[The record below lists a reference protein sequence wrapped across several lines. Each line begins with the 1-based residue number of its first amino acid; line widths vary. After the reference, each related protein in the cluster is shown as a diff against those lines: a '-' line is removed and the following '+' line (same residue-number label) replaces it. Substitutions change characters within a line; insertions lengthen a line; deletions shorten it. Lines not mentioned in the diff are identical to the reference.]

1 MRRIVEGLLLG
12 FLGILLLV
20 PAARAQDTSP
30 TVEES
35 QLGDFLRERIPHRE
49 GTVSFQ
55 RGGNF
60 YVEIGVRTEDVRV
73 GLYRRRIRETDDG
86 KKLVEESLG
95 TARLVAEGSSLA
107 RLVPDDSTA
116 DTLSLGDQVRT
127 KPIGLDVVNR
137 TDRDRSRLE
146 TLLLDHPGVES
157 VRFREDR
164 SEAAVPFLLV
174 EDTGV
179 SLFLTNQR
187 QPDATLDPREET
199 ADRERR
205 TSRKTLEDRARF
217 DRTVH
222 DFEWIRLPT
231 RSPIHLLAL
240 ASEGSIGFAR
250 FEDEVTGI
258 HWVDVPG
265 MVLDLS
271 IRTVSSDNPGKIY
284 FLAVLK
290 EDGTIRTRS
299 YSFNALDRTLRE
311 EWTAK
316 NVWIRGTAD
325 GRFYAQEIGL
335 NVPFSRTLR
344 EVEVS
349 GDGWEASSGDKRS
362 FSETVVSPGYASRS
376 PVFAYLDASGRLR
389 IRSEDESER
398 ALTPEFGGDPRSL
411 SGRRN
416 DKSRPLQPEFALNTS
431 GDSLRVFV
439 PRNIPGGVTFIRG
452 LRTYKQSRLF
462 LLDVGGPNAETLW
475 ESKRQSGYVSATE
488 YFEEDYWAMVVDPT
502 SETSILKE
510 LPPEPGS

>member
-1 MRRIVEGLLLG
+1 MKRLVEGLLLG
-12 FLGILLLV
+12 LIGILLLV
-20 PAARAQDTSP
+20 PAGRAQDTSP
-30 TVEES
+30 TVSES
-35 QLGDFLRERIPHRE
+35 KLSDFLRERIPYRE

-95 TARLVAEGSSLA
+95 TARLVAEGPNLA

-137 TDRDRSRLE
+137 TDRDRSPLE
-146 TLLLDHPGVES
+146 TLLLDHPGIES
-157 VRFREDR
+157 VRFLRDR
-164 SEAAVPFLLV
+164 SEAGVPFLLA

-179 SLFLTNQR
+179 SLFLTNR
-187 QPDATLDPREET
+187 SRPDATLDPRGET
-199 ADRERR
+199 PGRERG
-205 TSRKTLEDRARF
+205 TPRKTLENRARF

-250 FEDEVTGI
+250 FEEEVTGI
-258 HWVDVPG
+258 HWLDVPG
-265 MVLDLS
+265 TVLDLS
-271 IRTVSSDNPGKIY
+271 IRTVSSENPGKIY
-284 FLAVLK
+284 FLAVMK
-290 EDGTIRTRS
+290 EDGAIRTRS
-299 YSFNALDRTLRE
+299 YSFNALDRSLRE
-311 EWTAK
+311 EWTA
-316 NVWIRGTAD
+316 NHVWIRGTAD
-325 GRFYAQEIGL
+325 GRFYAQEVGL

-349 GDGWEASSGDKRS
+349 GDGWEASTGDKLT

-376 PVFAYLDASGRLR
+376 PDFAYLDDSRRLR
-389 IRSEDESER
+389 IRSGNDSER

-416 DKSRPLQPEFALNTS
+416 DKSRSLQPEFALNRT

-452 LRTYKQSRLF
+452 LRTYEQSRLF
-462 LLDVGGPNAETLW
+462 LLDLGGPNVETLW
-475 ESKRQSGYVSATE
+475 ESNRQPGYVSATE
-488 YFEEDYWAMVVDPT
+488 YFEEDYWAMVVDPANDSST
-502 SETSILKE
+502 LKE
-510 LPPEPGS
+510 LSAAGS